1 MRPPATGRENCA
13 GCRGRRGTCVRR
25 GSRDR
30 RAGARSRPG
39 CRRCRPRAIADRC
52 WPARRP
58 AAPAVRRPA
67 DLPEA
72 EALPLLLEQL
82 AAAQQRLVLV
92 AAFALEVEDLQHP
105 LHRTGLAALAEKA
118 HAGAQEDIQ
127 RRHPGVFVGYLD
139 LAEGAVAHR
148 QADLDLVLVVAVDRT
163 ARNPGGVRQVGH
175 GSGAHAL
182 FQENPLGGIEYAVA
196 GFLGF
201 LFGFPGH

>member
-1 MRPPATGRENCA
+1 M
-13 GCRGRRGTCVRR
+13 
-25 GSRDR
+25 
-30 RAGARSRPG
+30 
-39 CRRCRPRAIADRC
+39 
-52 WPARRP
+52 PARRRISS
-58 AAPAVRRPA
+58 AGT
-67 DLPEA
+67 
-72 EALPLLLEQL
+72 L
-82 AAAQQRLVLV
+82 A
-92 AAFALEVEDLQHP
+92 FS
-105 LHRTGLAALAEKA
+105 
-118 HAGAQEDIQ
+118 
-127 RRHPGVFVGYLD
+127 VFVGYLN

>member
-1 MRPPATGRENCA
+1 MRSARFQGSSRRRSVQARVPLQIDA
-13 GCRGRRGTCVRR
+13 GQLDVQPRRQF
-25 GSRDR
+25 
-30 RAGARSRPG
+30 
-39 CRRCRPRAIADRC
+39 
-52 WPARRP
+52 
-58 AAPAVRRPA
+58 AALHRPA
-67 DLPEA
+67 DLPSA

-105 LHRTGLAALAEKA
+105 LHRTGFAALAEKA
-118 HAGAQEDIQ
+118 HAGAQEDVQ

-182 FQENPLGGIEYAVA
+182 FQENPLGGIEYAIA

>member
-1 MRPPATGRENCA
+1 MRSARFQGSSRRRSVQAVPERLQIDA
-13 GCRGRRGTCVRR
+13 GQLDVQPRRQF
-25 GSRDR
+25 
-30 RAGARSRPG
+30 
-39 CRRCRPRAIADRC
+39 
-52 WPARRP
+52 
-58 AAPAVRRPA
+58 AALHRPA

-92 AAFALEVEDLQHP
+92 AALALEVEDLQHP